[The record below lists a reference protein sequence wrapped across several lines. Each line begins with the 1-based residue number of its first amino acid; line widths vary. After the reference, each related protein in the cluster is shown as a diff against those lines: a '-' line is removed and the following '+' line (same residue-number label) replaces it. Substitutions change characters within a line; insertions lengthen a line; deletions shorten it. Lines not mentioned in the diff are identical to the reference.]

1 MTKNEVYQN
10 YRKWR
15 EEPCGYPFD
24 ELFHQPIASYDIFE
38 DDKKLVNRLYYVVP
52 KYTQAGL
59 DCFIFYEENIFEK
72 KTNDDLIWIASSF
85 DLQND

>member
-1 MTKNEVYQN
+1 MTKSEIYEK

-15 EEPCGYPFD
+15 KESCGCYLD
-24 ELFHQPIASYDIFE
+24 ELFHQPIASYDMFE
-38 DDKKLVNRLYYVVP
+38 DDKKLVNRLYYIVP
-52 KYTQAGL
+52 KYTTAGL